1 MSKQSKKWVLAVFA
15 LSLGAPAICTGQPVA
30 EAPVFKVGDY
40 WELRQTVT
48 QTNTPDD
55 RETQWSRK
63 IAEIGPDRIQ
73 VTWGDGKVWPYDAAM
88 NFIPEGKPEYT
99 RILVRYPL
107 KAGSEWTYTRKFPN
121 PMLEEKGD
129 AKVVAVESITVP
141 AGTFECFRVD
151 VKAEFGAR
159 SYQQRNTWSRWY
171 CPKIKWIAKER
182 HETYIYDVTKG
193 GGSTTVETSELVKF
207 TPGQ

>member
-48 QTNTPDD
+48 QTNTPGD

-88 NFIPEGKPEYT
+88 NFIARPSSEASVRSRCASNAAADPGKSSGCPSSRRSAAY
-99 RILVRYPL
+99 
-107 KAGSEWTYTRKFPN
+107 A
-121 PMLEEKGD
+121 PMT
-129 AKVVAVESITVP
+129 IT
-141 AGTFECFRVD
+141 ALR
-151 VKAEFGAR
+151 AR
-159 SYQQRNTWSRWY
+159 SG
-171 CPKIKWIAKER
+171 AK
-182 HETYIYDVTKG
+182 
-193 GGSTTVETSELVKF
+193 S
-207 TPGQ
+207 